1 MNRFGTTLPR
11 QIVTRVRNVF
21 NPPLQNAQNGYTFF
35 DLEIKVLAQAA
46 AHILASCTRNV
57 GVKIANI
64 SAEKLCSASMEQNCH
79 DAGAENK
86 TDIHTPSF
94 ISLPSSTWLGAPTG
108 SDISFL
114 QSRPPVRRPSCLPPS
129 AAKATRTAVVLSSAT
144 RGAERRDGMKRRE
157 FLTSM
162 LMLTGIPGAAYG
174 QVHSELSELASKLPG
189 VGKSDIYYPDYLLGD
204 WILNRV
210 LYAVEAAPELEAGS
224 TSSSG
229 HAVLSPQ
236 GVDNLRK
243 AVGMKRQYAVRFME
257 FRGHVVEDRRS
268 SARVEIGLP
277 SDEDAQ
283 RVDMTWS
290 ADNPNVLGV
299 TWNKGTQVREVK
311 VTKRSFSDDSQ
322 QQQQQQP
329 GLFAT
334 SEYARVADLAGL
346 GALVGRGAG
355 PSVYGRRRM
364 ARYAV
369 RFAEAGDGGAQLQ
382 AVGVDRFV
390 LDLLYAPAARPDD
403 KPLVTLRYRDFLRR
417 K

>member
-1 MNRFGTTLPR
+1 M
-11 QIVTRVRNVF
+11 
-21 NPPLQNAQNGYTFF
+21 
-35 DLEIKVLAQAA
+35 
-46 AHILASCTRNV
+46 H
-57 GVKIANI
+57 
-64 SAEKLCSASMEQNCH
+64 
-79 DAGAENK
+79 
-86 TDIHTPSF
+86 
-94 ISLPSSTWLGAPTG
+94 
-108 SDISFL
+108 
-114 QSRPPVRRPSCLPPS
+114 
-129 AAKATRTAVVLSSAT
+129 SSAM
-144 RGAERRDGMKRRE
+144 RGVGRRNGLKRRE

-162 LMLTGIPGAAYG
+162 LMLIGIPGAAHG

-224 TSSSG
+224 TSSSA

-236 GVDNLRK
+236 GVENLRK
-243 AVGMKRQYAVRFME
+243 AVGLKRQYAVRFME

-268 SARVEIGLP
+268 SARVEIALP
-277 SDEDAQ
+277 SEEDAQ
-283 RVDMTWS
+283 RVDTTWT

-322 QQQQQQP
+322 QQQQQS

-369 RFAEAGDGGAQLQ
+369 RFAEAGDGAAQLQ